1 MPDQDFTPQDEL
13 AVLRAQL
20 DQAAALAPLVAGLA
34 RSFFAA
40 FVAEGFAEHQAL
52 YLTMAQIL
60 SNPGRPA

>member
-20 DQAAALAPLVAGLA
+20 DQAAALAPLVADLVRA
-34 RSFFAA
+34 FFTA
-40 FVAEGFAEHQAL
+40 FVEKGFSEQQAL
-52 YLTMAQIL
+52 YLAMAQVL